1 MDKGTP
7 LNLARAWRPRT
18 FDEMVGQT
26 LVVTLLTNGLKRGI
40 LFPVYLLAGLRGSGK
55 TSIGRVFACAV
66 NCGMRSEYASGAYK
80 GAFPCLECPSCR
92 AMISGEHPD
101 FIEIDAASHTGVDHV
116 RQLIEEASFL
126 PVMGEKKLYLID
138 EAHMLSKAAFNAFLK
153 ILEEPPKTVLFLL
166 ATTDIHKVLETVR
179 SRSFQLFFD
188 PIPAVDV
195 IQHLQHVCDV
205 EKVAY
210 EQAGLACI
218 AQVSGG
224 SLRDALN
231 LLERVR
237 LLSDEGATQRV
248 LAHLL
253 GTVNDEVFCE
263 LLETVSCG
271 SCAEVL
277 EKIQALK
284 LSERPAPFI
293 WERLVALLQAL
304 IWVQQGLSAL
314 QFEHIKV
321 RVKELSSAFSLPL
334 LLEFLDMFYRV
345 EVQFAKT
352 SAQHILIERL
362 LCGMT
367 LRCGSLRDGSFEPQ
381 VPINR
386 VSDYKREEKLHGV
399 VANSPGPVQRE
410 AQVAGASEKQV
421 AGASSPQAWQQFL
434 NACEVGG
441 DPMVF
446 SVLKQGT
453 GISVESG
460 RVKAVFP
467 QKFIFYN
474 ELLMNNKAVW
484 QPHLEKCFGLGVTL
498 ELDFSAPASAGEPVR
513 ARSAT
518 SVPAQR
524 AYTPSA
530 RPAFGAVSH
539 ESPKKSIDVSD
550 TDKFKRA
557 QELLGL
563 FPGTIT
569 EVKENHE

>member
-1 MDKGTP
+1 VDKSTP

-18 FDEMVGQT
+18 FDEVVGQT

-55 TSIGRVFACAV
+55 TTVGRVFACAV
-66 NCGMRSEYASGAYK
+66 NCGMRSQYAAGTYK
-80 GAFPCLECPSCR
+80 GVFPCLECPSCR

-166 ATTDIHKVLETVR
+166 ATTDVHKVLETVR

-188 PIPAVDV
+188 PIPAADV

-210 EQAGLACI
+210 EPEGLACI

-237 LLSDEGATQRV
+237 LLSDDGATQRV
-248 LAHLL
+248 LTHLL

-263 LLETVSCG
+263 LFESVAGG

-277 EKIQALK
+277 KKIQILK

-304 IWVQQGLSAL
+304 IWVQQGLPAL
-314 QFEHIKV
+314 KFEHIKV
-321 RVKELSSAFSLPL
+321 RVQELSSAFSLSL

-345 EVQFAKT
+345 EIQFAKT

-367 LRCGSLRDGSFEPQ
+367 LRCCSLRDGGSEIRTPKTTGSA
-381 VPINR
+381 PALI
-386 VSDYKREEKLHGV
+386 
-399 VANSPGPVQRE
+399 QRE
-410 AQVAGASEKQV
+410 PVVVKVSENQVD
-421 AGASSPQAWQQFL
+421 GASSPLAWQQFL
-434 NACEVGG
+434 SACEAGG
-441 DPMVF
+441 DPVMV

-460 RVKAVFP
+460 RVKAIFP
-467 QKFIFYN
+467 QKFVFYN
-474 ELLMNNKAVW
+474 ELLMSNKAVW
-484 QPHLEKCFGLGVTL
+484 QPHLEKCFGLGMTL
-498 ELDFSAPASAGEPVR
+498 ELDFSAIASAGESVR
-513 ARSAT
+513 SRSAF
-518 SVPAQR
+518 SAPAPR
-524 AYTPSA
+524 TTTPSA
-530 RPAFGAVSH
+530 RQSFGTAVPEQS
-539 ESPKKSIDVSD
+539 KKSIDVSD
-550 TDKFKRA
+550 TEKFKRA